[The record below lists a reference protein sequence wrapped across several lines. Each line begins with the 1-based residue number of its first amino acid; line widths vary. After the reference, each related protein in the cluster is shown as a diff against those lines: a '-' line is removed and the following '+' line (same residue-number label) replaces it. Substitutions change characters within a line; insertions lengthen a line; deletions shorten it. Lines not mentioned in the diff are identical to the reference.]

1 MIGFRSLLACSVL
14 ALFATLVACGDG
26 DNAGSRQSPTAG
38 PGDATALPVPAW
50 VDQVC
55 ALAVEAANTLNTP
68 GPTVPVTPTLEE
80 RKQRATDVLAP
91 RARALAETARKIRA
105 LQPPEPAGEFHEVLQ
120 TTMADISSAWLDLVD
135 AADRAESSDQI
146 DAANATFIQAQDNAD
161 AMVIAAYQALDAEV
175 TAALSQPEDCGILNE
190 IRS

>member
-1 MIGFRSLLACSVL
+1 MIGFRSLFKCPVL
-14 ALFATLVACGDG
+14 ALTVALVACGDG
-26 DNAGSRQSPTAG
+26 DSAGNRQSPTAG
-38 PGDATALPVPAW
+38 PGDATALTVTAW

-55 ALAVEAANTLNTP
+55 ALAVEAADALGAAGAVNP
-68 GPTVPVTPTLEE
+68 EAMSLEE
-80 RKQRATDVLAP
+80 RKQRAAEVLTP
-91 RARALAETARKIRA
+91 LAEALGVTAQDLA
-105 LQPPEPAGEFHEVLQ
+105 GLHPPEPAGEFHEALQ

-161 AMVIAAYQALDAEV
+161 AKVIAAYQSLDAEV
-175 TAALSQPEDCGILNE
+175 TAALSRPEDCGILNE